1 MREATTGGTAAAR
14 QVSVDDAALLRK
26 LGYQQELK
34 RGLRPFENVAMGFAA
49 ISPVVA
55 YITGGTF
62 ESMAAKRSTGIR
74 SGTALTTANLVRT
87 SGPSHE
93 QLIPE
98 RSNASSRVEMRIP
111 PHFEGAADH
120 RGLSQR

>member
-62 ESMAAKRSTGIR
+62 RIDGGQTIHGYPQWHCTDYRQPGQDIW
-74 SGTALTTANLVRT
+74 TV
-87 SGPSHE
+87 P
-93 QLIPE
+93 
-98 RSNASSRVEMRIP
+98 RVVDP
-111 PHFEGAADH
+111 
-120 RGLSQR
+120 